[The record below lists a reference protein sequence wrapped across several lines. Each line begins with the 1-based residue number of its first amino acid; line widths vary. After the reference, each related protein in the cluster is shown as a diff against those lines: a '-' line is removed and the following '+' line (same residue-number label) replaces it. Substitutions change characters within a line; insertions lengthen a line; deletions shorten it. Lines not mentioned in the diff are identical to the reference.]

1 MGRWWCLGPGW
12 CTYKYTHTQTQP
24 VTLACTHQS
33 QRTGEATRTSP
44 HQHDH
49 VSCDTYAGCY
59 IVAMQIISNAI
70 FVCFQQNGEMAND
83 GEWFCD
89 PTRVFAVRA
98 CLAAFV
104 SVCVCVWLK
113 FHVVQM
119 KRKLIYIPCMHE
131 RIAWRHCCM
140 HIIMQF
146 WRCGENRAAHQNHAR
161 EKEWARERERERLV
175 IAPLVNFHS
184 QWLKKDGAK

>member
-1 MGRWWCLGPGW
+1 MGRWWCLGSGW

-104 SVCVCVWLK
+104 SVCVCVAEIPCCANETKAYLYSVYARK
-113 FHVVQM
+113 NCMAPLLHAYHNAILEVRGESSRTPKPCSRERVSER
-119 KRKLIYIPCMHE
+119 KRKRKTGNCT
-131 RIAWRHCCM
+131 
-140 HIIMQF
+140 F
-146 WRCGENRAAHQNHAR
+146 
-161 EKEWARERERERLV
+161 
-175 IAPLVNFHS
+175 S
-184 QWLKKDGAK
+184 